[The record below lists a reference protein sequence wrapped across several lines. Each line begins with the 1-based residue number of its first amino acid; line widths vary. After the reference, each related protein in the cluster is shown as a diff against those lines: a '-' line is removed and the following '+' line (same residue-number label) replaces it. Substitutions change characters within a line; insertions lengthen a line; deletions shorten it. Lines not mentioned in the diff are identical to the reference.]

1 MALFKKHGAAVA
13 EKPAVSRKSL
23 KISITHPGKKET
35 VSHPSY
41 TLQVAVA
48 EPAASVEILID
59 EGGWQPCRE
68 ALGLWWYD
76 WSGYHASEHKAV
88 ARLHRPD
95 GTIALSELRIF
106 EVNLA

>member
-1 MALFKKHGAAVA
+1 MALTKKRSAAVA
-13 EKPAVSRKSL
+13 EKPAASRKS
-23 KISITHPGKKET
+23 KSISIAHPAKKET
-35 VSHPSY
+35 VAHPTY
-41 TLQVAVA
+41 TFQVAAA
-48 EPAASVEILID
+48 EPATSVELLID

-106 EVNLA
+106 EVSLT